1 MNVLFELYDK
11 NGGKAL
17 TIRIPNLL
25 RLIGAYDNSS
35 IRSVNNQKYIFN
47 SFVENYYHS
56 MLLSLM

>member
-47 SFVENYYHS
+47 SFVENYYHF